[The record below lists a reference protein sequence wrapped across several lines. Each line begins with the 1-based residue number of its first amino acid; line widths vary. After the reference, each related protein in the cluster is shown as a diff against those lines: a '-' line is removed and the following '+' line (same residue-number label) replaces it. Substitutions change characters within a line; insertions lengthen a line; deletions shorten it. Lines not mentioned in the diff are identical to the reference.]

1 MGFSSP
7 INELGDEHG
16 MHGGSVR
23 SRVRSIHRK
32 KRKRKRRR
40 IKRRRRREKLKMT
53 RSVV

>member
-16 MHGGSVR
+16 MQGGSVP
-23 SRVRSIHRK
+23 SRVRSIPRK
-32 KRKRKRRR
+32 KKRRR
-40 IKRRRRREKLKMT
+40 RRRRRRREKLKMM